1 MGGMGGMGGMGM
13 GKGAGKSRRIPRFHS
28 FQHYECVKNAIIYI
42 NLPCKRM

>member
-1 MGGMGGMGGMGM
+1 MGGMGGMGM

-28 FQHYECVKNAIIYI
+28 FQFIQHYECVKNAIIYI